1 MVLTKYLTHFD
12 ALILMG
18 MKIWDKKNY
27 IKDYVFFILSVTKRK
42 IGIFNWSLQLN
53 LSYKRHL

>member
-27 IKDYVFFILSVTKRK
+27 IKDTYFLSLV
-42 IGIFNWSLQLN
+42 LQ
-53 LSYKRHL
+53 KEK

>member
-18 MKIWDKKNY
+18 MKIWDKKNS
-27 IKDYVFFILSVTKRK
+27 INDYVFFVLNVTKRK
-42 IGIFNWSLQLN
+42 ISIFNWSLQLN
-53 LSYKRHL
+53 FSCK